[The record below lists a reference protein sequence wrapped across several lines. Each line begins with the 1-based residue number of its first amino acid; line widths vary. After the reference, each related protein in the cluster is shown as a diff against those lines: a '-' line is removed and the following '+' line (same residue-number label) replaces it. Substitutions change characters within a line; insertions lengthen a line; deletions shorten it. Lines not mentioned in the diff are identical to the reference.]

1 MIQGANDPRVMRS
14 ESDELVA
21 ELRAA
26 GKDVEYLVFDDEGHD
41 LTRFANKVRGYQAI
55 TDFFATHLQP

>member
-21 ELRAA
+21 DLRAA

-41 LTRFANKVRGYQAI
+41 LTRFANKARGYQAI
-55 TDFFATHLQP
+55 VDFFATHLQP